1 MKKLSFL
8 MFSFSIMLMAC
19 KQSKPSATI
28 DDTDTVRTDSM
39 KTVEQQKSI
48 VEYDVIDAQTFGL
61 IGKVQSVSIQSF
73 LTNEVNGNLTEGS
86 IVTESEMTFDQWGHV
101 TKDEWGNEYG
111 YDADGNYYRGNHT
124 YTLLKRDKSGRIK
137 EYIDEEP
144 NTDNQDNQKIVFDYD
159 KTGRLKT
166 VTQGGWTGHWQEQRS
181 YEGGNTFPS
190 KIVTSADY
198 EGGGESH
205 IAITYR
211 YSKFDEKKNWIERIC
226 VISIAETGIWPADTI
241 PADTI
246 PAANIGGGPQMNE
259 QIRIEKRN
267 IVYYE

>member
-1 MKKLSFL
+1 MVLL
-8 MFSFSIMLMAC
+8 MSC

-28 DDTDTVRTDSM
+28 EGNDTV
-39 KTVEQQKSI
+39 KVETVKAEEQKENV
-48 VEYDVIDAQTFGL
+48 VEFDFIDAQTFGL
-61 IGKVQSVSIQSF
+61 TGKVQSVSTQSF
-73 LTNEVNGNLTEGS
+73 LTTEVNGNLTEGS
-86 IVTESEMTFDQWGHV
+86 LVNQSEMFFDQFGHV

-124 YTLLKRDKSGRIK
+124 YTILKRDGSGRIK

-144 NTDNQDNQKIVFDYD
+144 NMDNQDDQKISFSYD

-166 VTQGGWTGHWQEQRS
+166 VTQGGWSGHWQEQRS
-181 YEGGNTFPS
+181 YEGSNLYPS

-198 EGGGESH
+198 EGGGDSH
-205 IAITYR
+205 ITTTYR
-211 YSKFDEKKNWIERIC
+211 YIRFDEMKNWIERIC
-226 VISIAETGIWPADTI
+226 VISATTSEIVTDIIDSIDAGLNTKETQIND
-241 PADTI
+241 
-246 PAANIGGGPQMNE
+246 

>member
-1 MKKLSFL
+1 MRKRSLYILLFP
-8 MFSFSIMLMAC
+8 IMLMAC
-19 KQSKPSATI
+19 KQSKPSAVA
-28 DDTDTVRTDSM
+28 DDTDTM
-39 KTVEQQKSI
+39 KTDTVKAEKQNESLIK
-48 VEYDVIDAQTFGL
+48 YDVVDAQTFGL
-61 IGKVQSVSIQSF
+61 MGKVQGVSTQSF
-73 LTNEVNGNLTEGS
+73 MTNDNNGNLTEGS
-86 IVTESEMTFDQWGHV
+86 MVTESEMTFDQWGHV

-181 YEGGNTFPS
+181 YEGGNLYPS

-198 EGGGESH
+198 EGGGESL
-205 IAITYR
+205 ITITYR
-211 YSKFDEKKNWIERIC
+211 YSRFDEKKNWVERIC
-226 VISIAETGIWPADTI
+226 VISATETEDEIDTI
-241 PADTI
+241 PSGQTQI
-246 PAANIGGGPQMNE
+246 HE
-259 QIRIEKRN
+259 QIRIEKRTITYFEDN
-267 IVYYE
+267 YE